1 MPIVRT
7 KPSEF
12 LVVAEAGKLLNR
24 GAAASV
30 FLWRRT
36 GYVKV
41 PGDQQEARFEM
52 TQETRDGIPL
62 RFKGIV
68 ILRIVRPE
76 VTAHLFDFTGP
87 DGLETMKRLVGN
99 ACLGELRDRV
109 SHMTMQQCIEERKT
123 TLTGAVQTA
132 LKALIDGESGEWGV
146 TLDVVQ
152 VAQVFIV
159 DQDLRRQ
166 LEAETRNQ
174 IKSNSDLAELSA
186 RESVQLARIGSERRV
201 HAESLETEKQQIALD
216 REKHALEVESEQARV
231 EMDKPLQLL
240 RFRNRLTILEAE
252 KSALELEKQ
261 VEALRVEKDFL
272 LKRAEHELR
281 RQILPLEHA
290 PQIAESVSHLFHGA
304 RLSVYGEDSRVMS
317 AVEPLVDMLAE
328 AMRGV
333 TGAGKH
339 TGGHNPAERK

>member
-7 KPSEF
+7 KPSEY
-12 LVVAEAGKLLNR
+12 LVVADAGKLVNR
-24 GAAASV
+24 GVAASQ

-76 VTAHLFDFTGP
+76 AAAQLFDFTSP
-87 DGLETMKRLVGN
+87 EGLETMKALIGN

-123 TLTGAVQTA
+123 TLTEAVHKALTA
-132 LKALIDGESGEWGV
+132 LVDGEGGMWGV
-146 TLDVVQ
+146 VLDVVQ

-159 DQDLRRQ
+159 DQELRRQ

-174 IKSNSDLAELSA
+174 IKSKSDLAELSA
-186 RESVQLARIGSERRV
+186 RESVQLAKIGSERRV
-201 HAESLETEKQQIALD
+201 QQESLETERQRIAHD
-216 REKHALEVESEQARV
+216 REKHALEVEADRARV
-231 EMDKPLQLL
+231 EMDKPLQVL
-240 RFRNRLTILEAE
+240 RFRNRLAILEVE
-252 KSALELEKQ
+252 KEALELEKQ
-261 VEALRVEKDFL
+261 VEAIRVEKDLL
-272 LKRAEHELR
+272 LKRAEHDLR
-281 RQILPLEHA
+281 RQILPLEQA
-290 PQIAESVSHLFHGA
+290 PQIVESASHLFNGA
-304 RLSVYGEDSRVMS
+304 RLSVYGEDSRLMGT
-317 AVEPLVDMLAE
+317 VEPLVEMLSDAL
-328 AMRGV
+328 RGLTV
-333 TGAGKH
+333 GKAKQGAQS
-339 TGGHNPAERK
+339 

>member
-12 LVVAEAGKLLNR
+12 LVVAESGKLLNR
-24 GAAASV
+24 GAAASL

-52 TQETRDGIPL
+52 TQETQDGIPL

-76 VTAHLFDFTGP
+76 VAAQLFDFTSP
-87 DGLETMKRLVGN
+87 DGLETMKSLVGN

-123 TLTGAVQTA
+123 TLTGAVQAA
-132 LKALIDGESGEWGV
+132 LKALVDGEHGGWGV

-166 LEAETRNQ
+166 LEAQTRNQ
-174 IKSNSDLAELSA
+174 IKSSSDLAELSA
-186 RESVQLARIGSERRV
+186 RESVQLAKIASERRV
-201 HAESLETEKQQIALD
+201 HVESLETEKQQIALD
-216 REKHALEVESEQARV
+216 REKHALEVDAEQARV

-240 RFRNRLTILEAE
+240 RFRNRLAILEAE

-261 VEALRVEKDFL
+261 VEALRVEKDLL
-272 LKRAEHELR
+272 LKRAEHDLR
-281 RQILPLEHA
+281 RQILPLEQA
-290 PQIAESVSHLFHGA
+290 PQIVESVSHLFHGA
-304 RLSVYGEDSRVMS
+304 RLSVYGEDSHVMS
-317 AVEPLVDMLAE
+317 TVEPLVNMLAE
-328 AMRGV
+328 ALRG
-333 TGAGKH
+333 A
-339 TGGHNPAERK
+339 TGGGVHPGRHNNEEKR

>member
-1 MPIVRT
+1 MPRIRT

-24 GAAASV
+24 GAAASL
-30 FLWRRT
+30 FLWPRT

-76 VTAHLFDFTGP
+76 VTAQLFDFTSP
-87 DGLETMKRLVGN
+87 DGLETLKSLVSS

-132 LKALIDGESGEWGV
+132 LKALIDGESGSWGV

-174 IKSNSDLAELSA
+174 IKSSSDRAELSA
-186 RESVQLARIGSERRV
+186 RESVQVARIGSERRV

-216 REKHALEVESEQARV
+216 REKHALEVDAEQARV

-240 RFRNRLTILEAE
+240 RFRNRLEILEA
-252 KSALELEKQ
+252 KKRALELEKQ
-261 VEALRVEKDFL
+261 VEALRVEKDLL

-281 RQILPLEHA
+281 KQILPLEQA
-290 PQIAESVSHLFHGA
+290 PQIAESVSHVFHGA
-304 RLSVYGEDSRVMS
+304 RLSVYGNDSHLMGTL
-317 AVEPLVDMLAE
+317 EPLVDMLTE
-328 AMRGV
+328 ALRGAA
-333 TGAGKH
+333 GAQ
-339 TGGHNPAERK
+339 RSSSQ

>member
-7 KPSEF
+7 KPSEY
-12 LVVAEAGKLLNR
+12 LVVAEAGKLVNR
-24 GAAASV
+24 GAAASL

-76 VTAHLFDFTGP
+76 VAAQLFDFTSP
-87 DGLETMKRLVGN
+87 DGLLTMKALVGN

-123 TLTGAVQTA
+123 TLTEAVHKALTA
-132 LKALIDGESGEWGV
+132 LVNGEGGVWGV
-146 TLDVVQ
+146 VLDVVQ

-159 DQDLRRQ
+159 DQELRRQ

-174 IKSNSDLAELSA
+174 IKSKSDLAELSA
-186 RESVQLARIGSERRV
+186 RESVQLAKISSERRV
-201 HAESLETEKQQIALD
+201 QEESLETERQRIAHD
-216 REKHALEVESEQARV
+216 REKHALEVEADQARV
-231 EMDKPLQLL
+231 EMDKPLQVL
-240 RFRNRLTILEAE
+240 RFRNRLAILEVE
-252 KSALELEKQ
+252 KEALELEKQ
-261 VEALRVEKDFL
+261 VEAIRVEKDLL
-272 LKRAEHELR
+272 LKRAEHDLR
-281 RQILPLEHA
+281 RQILPLEQA
-290 PQIAESVSHLFHGA
+290 PQIVESASHLFNGA
-304 RLSVYGEDSRVMS
+304 RLSVYGEDSRLMGTL
-317 AVEPLVDMLAE
+317 EPLVHMLGDAL
-328 AMRGV
+328 RGL
-333 TGAGKH
+333 TEGRAKAG
-339 TGGHNPAERK
+339 TQR

>member
-7 KPSEF
+7 KPSEY
-12 LVVAEAGKLLNR
+12 LVVADAGKLVNR
-24 GAAASV
+24 GAAASQ

-76 VTAHLFDFTGP
+76 VTAQLFDFTSP
-87 DGLETMKRLVGN
+87 DGLATVKALVGN

-123 TLTGAVQTA
+123 TLTEAVHKALTA
-132 LKALIDGESGEWGV
+132 LVDGDGGMWGV
-146 TLDVVQ
+146 VLDVVQ

-159 DQDLRRQ
+159 DQELRRQ

-174 IKSNSDLAELSA
+174 IKSKSDLAELSA
-186 RESVQLARIGSERRV
+186 RESVQLAKIGSERRV
-201 HAESLETEKQQIALD
+201 QQESLETERQRIAHD
-216 REKHALEVESEQARV
+216 REKYALEVEADRARV
-231 EMDKPLQLL
+231 EMDKPLQVL
-240 RFRNRLTILEAE
+240 RFQNRLAILEVE
-252 KSALELEKQ
+252 KEALELDKQ
-261 VEALRVEKDFL
+261 VEAIRVEKDFL
-272 LKRAEHELR
+272 LKRAEHDLR
-281 RQILPLEHA
+281 RQILPLEQA
-290 PQIAESVSHLFHGA
+290 PQIVESASHLFNGA
-304 RLSVYGEDSRVMS
+304 RLSMYGEDSRLMGT
-317 AVEPLVDMLAE
+317 VEPLVEMLSDAL
-328 AMRGV
+328 RGL
-333 TGAGKH
+333 TAGKAKQG
-339 TGGHNPAERK
+339 TQS

>member
-1 MPIVRT
+1 MPVVRT
-7 KPSEF
+7 RPSEY
-12 LVVAEAGKLLNR
+12 LVVAEEGKLVNR
-24 GAAASV
+24 GAAASL

-76 VTAHLFDFTGP
+76 VTAQLFDFTSP
-87 DGLETMKRLVGN
+87 DGLETMKGLVGN

-109 SHMTMQQCIEERKT
+109 SHMTMQECIEERKT
-123 TLTGAVQTA
+123 TLTGAVRAA
-132 LKALIDGESGEWGV
+132 LEALVNGAGGSWGV

-159 DQDLRRQ
+159 DQELRRQ

-174 IKSNSDLAELSA
+174 IKSKSDLAELSA
-186 RESVQLARIGSERRV
+186 RESVQLAKIGSERRV
-201 HAESLETEKQQIALD
+201 QHESLETERQRIAHD
-216 REKHALEVESEQARV
+216 REKHALEVEADQARV
-231 EMDKPLQLL
+231 EMDKPLQIL
-240 RFRNRLTILEAE
+240 RFRNRRAVLEVE
-252 KSALELEKQ
+252 RETLELEKQ
-261 VEALRVEKDFL
+261 VETVRVEKDLL

-281 RQILPLEHA
+281 RQILPLEQA
-290 PQIAESVSHLFHGA
+290 PEIVESVSHLFSGA
-304 RLSVYGEDSRVMS
+304 RLSVYGEDARLMGT
-317 AVEPLVDMLAE
+317 VEPLVEMLGE
-328 AMRGV
+328 ALRGV
-333 TGAGKH
+333 TAGRPQPGKS
-339 TGGHNPAERK
+339 G